1 MPGLAPGMAEARA
14 MAASKWTAQQIP
26 SQAGKTALV
35 TGANSGIGYQAALE
49 LARHG
54 AHVLLGCRD
63 AAKGKAALD
72 RLQREAPGASA
83 ELVELDMA
91 SLASI
96 RAFAAAFAARNIPL
110 DLLIN
115 NAGVMALPHRELTAD
130 GFERQ
135 FGTNH
140 LGHFA
145 LTGLLLPQLLAAP
158 APRVITVA
166 SIAHRN
172 GKIDFDNLQSER
184 SYKPWDAYGESK
196 LANILFAKELD
207 RRARAAHSTLISIPV
222 HPGVSTTNIF
232 ANGPGDKSV
241 KAIAVKLLAPV
252 FMQADDAGAL
262 PTLYAATSPEAKGGE
277 YIGPDGFMEM
287 KGSPKVVQ
295 PRPNALDQA
304 VAQRLWTVSEELT
317 GVSYPALN

>member
-54 AHVLLGCRD
+54 AHVLLGCRN

-207 RRARAAHSTLISIPV
+207 RRARAAHSKLISIPV

-262 PTLYAATSPEAKGGE
+262 PTLYAATSPE
-277 YIGPDGFMEM
+277 
-287 KGSPKVVQ
+287 PKVVQ